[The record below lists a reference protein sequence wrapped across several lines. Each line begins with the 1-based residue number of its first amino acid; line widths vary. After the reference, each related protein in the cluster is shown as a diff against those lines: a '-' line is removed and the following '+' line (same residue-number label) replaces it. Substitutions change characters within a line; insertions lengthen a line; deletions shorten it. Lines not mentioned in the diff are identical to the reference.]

1 MQPSG
6 RGYDHGITTFSP
18 DGRLF
23 QVEYA
28 RESVKRGTTT
38 VGLKFRDGVLLI
50 VDKRIASRLII
61 PESIDKVYMIDEHI
75 GFATSGLVA
84 DARQLVERARTECQV
99 NRITYS
105 SRIPVDV
112 LTKKICDFKQS
123 FTQYGGVR
131 PFGTALLIAG
141 CDDNGMHLYETDPSG
156 AYQSYQAGAI
166 GRGRNS
172 VVEFFEKQWKENMT
186 MNAACKIG
194 LEALRDSLEDELNED
209 AVEIA
214 VLNIDGYRLLDRDE
228 VSKQIARLKPLTTD
242 EE

>member
-50 VDKRIASRLII
+50 VDKRIASHLII
-61 PESIDKVYMIDEHI
+61 PESIDKVYKIDEHI

-84 DARQLVERARTECQV
+84 DARQLVDRARTECQV

-105 SRIPVDV
+105 SRVPVDV

-141 CDDNGMHLYETDPSG
+141 CDENGLHLYETDPSG

-166 GRGRNS
+166 GRGRNN
-172 VVEFFEKQWKENMT
+172 VVEFFEKHWKKNMT

-194 LEALRDSLEDELNED
+194 LEGLRDSLDEDLNQD

-214 VLNIDGYRLLDRDE
+214 VIDNNGYRLMGRDD
-228 VSKQIARLKPLTTD
+228 VSKQIGRLKPLASD

>member
-38 VGLKFRDGVLLI
+38 VGLKYRGGVLLI

-61 PESIDKVYMIDEHI
+61 PESIDKIYKIDDHI

-84 DARQLVERARTECQV
+84 DARQLVARARAECQI

-105 SRIPVDV
+105 DKVPVDI
-112 LTKKICDFKQS
+112 LTKKICNFKQS
-123 FTQYGGVR
+123 FTQYGGTR

-141 CDDNGMHLYETDPSG
+141 VDENGIHLYETDPSG
-156 AYQSYQAGAI
+156 AYQSYHAGAV

-172 VVEFFEKQWKENMT
+172 VVDFFENKWKKNMT
-186 MNAACKIG
+186 QNAAVKLG
-194 LEALRDSLEDELNED
+194 LEALRSSLEDEDLNKN
-209 AVEIA
+209 AVQIA
-214 VLNIDGYRLLDRDE
+214 VLDKNGFRLMDLEETIGHIDKLPAKED
-228 VSKQIARLKPLTTD
+228 
-242 EE
+242 

>member
-38 VGLKFRDGVLLI
+38 AGLKYRDGVILI
-50 VDKRIASRLII
+50 VDKRISSRLII
-61 PESIDKVYMIDEHI
+61 PESIEKVYKIDDHI

-84 DARQLVERARTECQV
+84 DARQLVDRARIQCQI

-105 SRIPVDV
+105 DSIPVDS
-112 LTKKICDFKQS
+112 LAKRICDFKQS
-123 FTQYGGVR
+123 FTQYGGSR

-141 CDDNGMHLYETDPSG
+141 VDDQGLHLYETDPSG
-156 AYQSYQAGAI
+156 AYQSYHAGAI
-166 GRGRNS
+166 GRGRS
-172 VVEFFEKQWKENMT
+172 TVVERFEKSWRPNLT
-186 MNAACKIG
+186 LNAGIKMG
-194 LEALRDSLEDELNED
+194 LEALRESLEAELNKD

-214 VLNIDGYRLLDRDE
+214 VVNADGYVVLDRDAT
-228 VSKQIARLKPLTTD
+228 IAHIDRLKPAF

>member
-38 VGLKFRDGVLLI
+38 VGLKYRGGVLLI

-61 PESIDKVYMIDEHI
+61 PESIDKVYKIDDHI

-84 DARQLVERARTECQV
+84 DARQLVARARAECQI

-105 SRIPVDV
+105 DKVPVDI
-112 LTKKICDFKQS
+112 LTKKICNFKQS
-123 FTQYGGVR
+123 FTQYGGTR

-141 CDDNGMHLYETDPSG
+141 VDDNGIHLYETDPSG
-156 AYQSYQAGAI
+156 AYQSYHAGAV
-166 GRGRNS
+166 GRGRNA
-172 VVEFFEKQWKENMT
+172 VVEYFESKWRKNMT
-186 MNAACKIG
+186 QNAAIKLG
-194 LEALRDSLEDELNED
+194 LEALRSSLEEDLNKN
-209 AVEIA
+209 AVQIA
-214 VLNIDGYRLLDRDE
+214 VLNKDGFRLMDQEETIVYIDKL
-228 VSKQIARLKPLTTD
+228 PPN

>member
-38 VGLKFRDGVLLI
+38 AGLKYRDGVILV

-61 PESIDKVYMIDEHI
+61 PDSIEKVYRIDDHI

-84 DARQLVERARTECQV
+84 DDRQLVDRARVQCQV
-99 NRITYS
+99 NRITYADP
-105 SRIPVDV
+105 IPIET
-112 LTKKICDFKQS
+112 LTKRICDFKQS

-141 CDDNGMHLYETDPSG
+141 VDEDGIHLYETDPSG
-156 AYQSYQAGAI
+156 AYQSYHAGAI
-166 GRGRNS
+166 GRGRSS
-172 VVEFFEKQWKENMT
+172 VVEFFEKNWKPNIT
-186 MNAACKIG
+186 MNAGIKLALEG
-194 LEALRDSLEDELNED
+194 LRNSLEEELNKD

-214 VLNIDGYRLLDRDE
+214 IIDASGYSLL
-228 VSKQIARLKPLTTD
+228 SKDDCIKHIDKLKPAF